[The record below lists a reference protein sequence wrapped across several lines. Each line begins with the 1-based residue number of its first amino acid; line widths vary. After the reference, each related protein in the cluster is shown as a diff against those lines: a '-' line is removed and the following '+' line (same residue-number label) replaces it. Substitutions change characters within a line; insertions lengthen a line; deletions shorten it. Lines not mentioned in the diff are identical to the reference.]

1 MEPLDN
7 EIPIG
12 SLVTVKSGNGDVL
25 GVIVD
30 THRIRAWISE
40 PETNTR
46 YKYIYKVCSVDSD
59 HIRYCYSY
67 EMVIIST

>member
-1 MEPLDN
+1 MEQFDA
-7 EIPIG
+7 EIPVG
-12 SLVTVKSGNGDVL
+12 SLVTMKSGDNHVM

-30 THRIRAWISE
+30 AHRIRAWFSE
-40 PETNTR
+40 PEAHAR
-46 YKYIYKVCSVDSD
+46 YKYIYKVRSVESD

>member
-1 MEPLDN
+1 MVFFDN
-7 EIPIG
+7 EIPVG
-12 SLVTVKSGNGDVL
+12 RLVTVKSGDNHVM

-30 THRIRAWISE
+30 VRSIRAWISE
-40 PETNTR
+40 PEAHAR
-46 YKYIYKVCSVDSD
+46 YKYIYKVRSIDSD

>member
-1 MEPLDN
+1 MELLDT

-12 SLVTVKSGNGDVL
+12 SLVTMKSGNGDTM
-25 GVIVD
+25 GIIVD
-30 THRIRAWISE
+30 AHRIRAWISE
-40 PETNTR
+40 PEANAR
-46 YKYIYKVCSVDSD
+46 YKYIYKVRSIDSD

>member
-1 MEPLDN
+1 MEYLDT

-12 SLVTVKSGNGDVL
+12 SLVTMKSGNSDVM

-30 THRIRAWISE
+30 AHRIRAWISE
-40 PETNTR
+40 SETYAR
-46 YKYIYKVCSVDSD
+46 YKYIYKVRSVESD